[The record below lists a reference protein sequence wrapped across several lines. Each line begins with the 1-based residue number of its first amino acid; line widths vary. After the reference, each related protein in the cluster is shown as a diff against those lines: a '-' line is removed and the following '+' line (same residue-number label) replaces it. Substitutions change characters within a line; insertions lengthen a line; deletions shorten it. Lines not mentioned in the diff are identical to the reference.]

1 MLMILLYE
9 KRACICISQIALNIM
24 VVGRD
29 EYFDVPARLSRT
41 KAPFRLMKIS
51 AFK

>member
-1 MLMILLYE
+1 MLMMLYE
-9 KRACICISQIALNIM
+9 KRACIRISQIALNIT
-24 VVGRD
+24 VERD
-29 EYFDVPARLSRT
+29 EYFDVSARLSRT